1 MTGAD
6 SQQVLV
12 LGAHDSGK
20 TTFVVQL
27 LGRVQRVQAGKLR
40 ARAAPTSL
48 VPYKAALERIEEGRA
63 PEHTESSQF
72 AETPLPLVHDT
83 AGPVD
88 LVWPEYA
95 GETIQQ
101 MVTSRRVPQRWYD
114 RVQQSDVWLLF
125 VRPST
130 TFVPPDV
137 ISRRIL
143 PIPGESVREGE
154 ERDTNEEEAGVVEL
168 SGQTSLVELLQMLLH
183 LRGVSTAR
191 PVVRPV
197 LGVLLSCYDEI
208 LEPDH
213 SPGGE
218 EQSPATR
225 PEQVFRERLPLLA
238 SFVDSVWDKK
248 SRVVLGVAALGRPL
262 LPDKA
267 DVDFIIDGP
276 ERQGYVVLP
285 DGQQNPDLTLAV
297 SLALELLHG

>member
-6 SQQVLV
+6 TQQVLV

-27 LGRVQRVQAGKLR
+27 LGRVQRVQEGRLR

-63 PEHTESSQF
+63 PEHTERSQF

-143 PIPGESVREGE
+143 PVPAERVPEGE
-154 ERDTNEEEAGVVEL
+154 ERHTDEEEGGVTEL
-168 SGQTSLVELLQMLLH
+168 SGQASLVELLQMLLH

-197 LGVLLSCYDEI
+197 LGVLLSCFDEI
-208 LEPDH
+208 LEPGS
-213 SPGGE
+213 SPGE
-218 EQSPATR
+218 EQASASR
-225 PEQVFRERLPLLA
+225 PDQVFRERLPLLA
-238 SFVDSVWDKK
+238 SFVDSVWDTN

-262 LPDKA
+262 LPDEP